1 MILLIDNYDS
11 FTYNLYQYIEELGEE
26 VIVRRNDAI
35 TLDEIKALNPSGI
48 ILSPGPGKPENAGIC
63 TSVIQNLHKSVPIL
77 GVCLG
82 HQAIGAAFGATIE
95 IAGNVMHGK
104 TSLIKHNGSGV
115 FEYLPQPL
123 EVMRYHS
130 LVIKKGT
137 LQPPL
142 ETVALSMDDGEI
154 MAIKHMKS
162 PLYGV
167 QFHPESI
174 GTKTGKKII
183 QNFLAEMRKEN
194 NRERLST
201 SII

>member
-11 FTYNLYQYIEELGEE
+11 FTYNLFQYIEELGEE

-35 TLDEIKALNPSGI
+35 TLDEVKRMNPSAI
-48 ILSPGPGKPENAGIC
+48 ILSPGPGQPENAGIC
-63 TSVIQNLHKSVPIL
+63 IPIIQNLHASVPIL

-82 HQAIGAAFGATIE
+82 HQAIGAAFGASIE

-137 LQPPL
+137 LPQSL
-142 ETVALSMDDGEI
+142 EEVAHSMDDGEI
-154 MAIKHMKS
+154 MAIKHMKY

-183 QNFLAEMRKEN
+183 ENFLEEKRKEN
-194 NRERLST
+194 NREKLST
-201 SII
+201 ITI

>member
-11 FTYNLYQYIEELGEE
+11 FTYNLYQYVEQLGEQ
-26 VIVRRNDAI
+26 VVVKRNDAI
-35 TLDEIKALNPSGI
+35 SLDEIKKMNPSGI

-63 TSVIQNLHKSVPIL
+63 TSIIQNFHASVPIL

-82 HQAIGAAFGATIE
+82 HQVIGAAFGATIE
-95 IAGNVMHGK
+95 VAEKVMHGK
-104 TSLIKHNGSGV
+104 TSLIKHNGDGV
-115 FEYLPQPL
+115 FAYLTQPL

-137 LQPPL
+137 LPSPL
-142 ETVALSMDDGEI
+142 ESVALSMDDGEI
-154 MAIKHMKS
+154 MAIKHRIY
-162 PLYGV
+162 PLFGV

-174 GTKTGKKII
+174 GTKTGKEII

-194 NRERLST
+194 NREKLST
-201 SII
+201 SVI